1 MADVV
6 QQERQF
12 DFQEYVQ
19 VLWRGKWLITG
30 FTAALTVAVGI
41 GTYFQPKVYEAKV
54 TLLAGRENPRLLTS
68 DPIPGERF
76 GQRDYLK
83 TQAAIL
89 TSRSLLQGAVK
100 SLIKEGFYGQVDPA
114 RLEEKSTGFAMEL
127 QRRGRGPAGGRPPGS
142 PPRGGGGGTEP
153 GGPPPQSNCRQE
165 PGRKKGKKGAH
176 GETDARLAP

>member
-1 MADVV
+1 MVDETH
-6 QQERQF
+6 QEQQF
-12 DFQEYVQ
+12 DFHKYVQ
-19 VLWRGKWLITG
+19 VLWRGKWLIAG

-41 GTYFQPKVYEAKV
+41 GTYFQPKDYEAKV

-100 SLIKEGFYGQVDPA
+100 RLITEGFYGKVDPA

-127 QRRGRGPAGGRPPGS
+127 QRRVRVQTAGDTQVITVEV
-142 PPRGGGGGTEP
+142 GGGLPE
-153 GGPPPQSNCRQE
+153 
-165 PGRKKGKKGAH
+165 
-176 GETDARLAP
+176 